1 MPIISEID
9 SNVKELLKAIVIAKH
24 TGEYLFD
31 LILDS
36 EINPIL
42 LSSFVGALGL
52 FGKDSLGKIEEIN
65 IKGLDVDMVI
75 VYKYD
80 LVLIIILDKNFPK
93 SEEIRL
99 EAEIALD
106 MFYTTYLDINNANAC
121 IDTFVFSDFRKILII
136 QINKF
141 FQQINEQEGE
151 IPDFGF
157 FTEAIKRMKGSKG
170 FRTL

>member
-1 MPIISEID
+1 MPILDEID
-9 SNVKELLKAIVIAKH
+9 DNVKELLKAIVIAKH

-65 IKGLDVDMVI
+65 IKGLDVDMII

-121 IDTFVFSDFRKILII
+121 IDTCVFSDFRKTISF
-136 QINKF
+136 NV
-141 FQQINEQEGE
+141 G
-151 IPDFGF
+151 
-157 FTEAIKRMKGSKG
+157 
-170 FRTL
+170 